1 MTDKKEPASA
11 EMLKRFWDTDLSL
24 VIKLAG
30 GVLPN
35 FFDNLVADFSEK
47 QKKAID
53 KVLPPGGKKK
63 LYIRLVG
70 SPTQP
75 IVVGMAQ
82 PISITTM
89 SERDIENQKIKGLKL
104 ELNDIMPL
112 TKGQTLGNM
121 LKVIWRLRGQM
132 ITLISIGWSFM
143 PIMRLGRASLEDMR
157 SKMTSK
163 MEPLRNLMNW

>member
-1 MTDKKEPASA
+1 
-11 EMLKRFWDTDLSL
+11 
-24 VIKLAG
+24 
-30 GVLPN
+30 LPN
-35 FFDNLVADFSEK
+35 VFDNLVADFSEE

-63 LYIRLVG
+63 LYIWLVG
-70 SPTQP
+70 SATQP

-89 SERDIENQKIKGLKL
+89 PERDIENQKIKGLKL
-104 ELNDIMPL
+104 ELDDIMPL

-121 LKVIWRLRGQM
+121 LKVVWRLKGQM
-132 ITLISIGWSFM
+132 RTLISIGWSFM
-143 PIMRLGRASLEDMR
+143 PILRLGRANFEDMK

-163 MEPLRNLMNW
+163 MEPLRKLM

>member
-1 MTDKKEPASA
+1 MTDRKETASA
-11 EMLKRFWDTDLSL
+11 EMIKRLWSTDLSL

-30 GVLPN
+30 GILPN
-35 FFDNLVADFSEK
+35 VFDNLVADFSEK

-63 LYIRLVG
+63 LYIKLVG

-104 ELNDIMPL
+104 ELDDIMPL

-121 LKVIWRLRGQM
+121 LKVVWRFRGQM
-132 ITLISIGWSFM
+132 STLISIGWSFM
-143 PIMRLGRASLEDMR
+143 PILRLGRANLEDMK

-163 MEPLRNLMNW
+163 MEPLRKLMN